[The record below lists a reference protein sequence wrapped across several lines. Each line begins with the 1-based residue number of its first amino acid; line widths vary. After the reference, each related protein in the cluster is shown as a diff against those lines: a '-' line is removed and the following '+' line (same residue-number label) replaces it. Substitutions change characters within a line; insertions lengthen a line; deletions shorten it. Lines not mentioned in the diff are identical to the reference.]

1 MHGVI
6 VAPCDGA
13 TCHVLPIYMISKL
26 PLIYLRKF
34 WGFQVNILYCVI
46 TLGNTLMI
54 CQIPH
59 CTLLMPNTKCASLFK
74 LT

>member
-1 MHGVI
+1 MHGVT

-34 WGFQVNILYCVI
+34 GI
-46 TLGNTLMI
+46 
-54 CQIPH
+54 
-59 CTLLMPNTKCASLFK
+59 FK
-74 LT
+74 LIFCVVLSL